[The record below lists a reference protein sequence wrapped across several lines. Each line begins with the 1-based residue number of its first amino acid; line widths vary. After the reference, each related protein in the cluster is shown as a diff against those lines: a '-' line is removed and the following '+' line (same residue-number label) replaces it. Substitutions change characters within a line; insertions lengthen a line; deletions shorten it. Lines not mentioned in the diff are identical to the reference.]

1 MRLKAGHSMMA
12 FDPSTPDREAQTV
25 LQVRPSQH
33 KVPPSSKP
41 REHIRRD
48 RTSMLGSPAID
59 PLPPHPARIGKR
71 RHQACRSS
79 RARRPVGPTTDDADR
94 KPREERSCGCSQTS
108 LYNELRPHSNLGYL
122 TPAAF
127 AARLREQDAAACQS
141 TGRIAAVC
149 GAYALHPVAAPS
161 RKGHEKAGNQVVA
174 SS

>member
-1 MRLKAGHSMMA
+1 MVRSRAEAKAVIE
-12 FDPSTPDREAQTV
+12 TW
-25 LQVRPSQH
+25 
-33 KVPPSSKP
+33 
-41 REHIRRD
+41 
-48 RTSMLGSPAID
+48 
-59 PLPPHPARIGKR
+59 R
-71 RHQACRSS
+71 RH
-79 RARRPVGPTTDDADR
+79 
-94 KPREERSCGCSQTS
+94 
-108 LYNELRPHSNLGYL
+108 YNELRPHSNLGYL